1 VAITQNGG
9 HMTHVTTTADRS
21 MVSPA
26 AKNTGGVNQAESDEA
41 RLISAFPGSPM
52 MGAGA
57 TYNAEEVSKYKY
69 KILTNT
75 VDASDLG
82 DAAAYWGFAV
92 PESEATVGQAS
103 SADLRWTGA
112 PDMDEVLE
120 KDSADKKLAS
130 NYMPNLVV
138 PPIDAPT
145 TEVEN
150 FAITTPSDPPGVGN
164 GLANPKQTSTAIQEH
179 IVESQVDGNTPTPG
193 GPTAEGAAGG
203 DHVRVPSTA

>member
-1 VAITQNGG
+1 
-9 HMTHVTTTADRS
+9 

-52 MGAGA
+52 MGTGA

-75 VDASDLG
+75 VDASDLA
-82 DAAAYWGFAV
+82 DAAGYWGFTT
-92 PESEATVGQAS
+92 PESEPTVGQAS
-103 SADLRWTGA
+103 SADLKWSGA
-112 PDMDEVLE
+112 PDLDENLD

-130 NYMPNLVV
+130 NYMPNLVT

-150 FAITTPSDPPGVGN
+150 TATTTPSDPPGVGN
-164 GLANPKQTSTAIQEH
+164 GLANPRQTSTAIQEH
-179 IVESQVDGNTPTPG
+179 IVESQKDANTPIPG

-203 DHVRVPSTA
+203 DHVRVPST